1 MGKQLRNEDKD
12 KKKYENSK
20 VKDLAVHAEKFL
32 YYEEVI
38 LGKSYNTVRS
48 YRRDIYQFIDYL
60 DEYEEITKFDE
71 VETITVR
78 SFIAYLNS
86 GDKSRQASTESNG
99 EKKEKPVNPVSKRSI
114 NRKISAL
121 RTFFKYL
128 QEKQVVKVNKISLN
142 LTVLIIFFR
151 SSACILLSLFFL
163 KNHLF
168 KFAII
173 VCLKFSIAPI
183 TIF

>member
-1 MGKQLRNEDKD
+1 M
-12 KKKYENSK
+12 S
-20 VKDLAVHAEKFL
+20 EKFL

-99 EKKEKPVNPVSKRSI
+99 EK
-114 NRKISAL
+114 RK
-121 RTFFKYL
+121 
-128 QEKQVVKVNKISLN
+128 N
-142 LTVLIIFFR
+142 L
-151 SSACILLSLFFL
+151 
-163 KNHLF
+163 
-168 KFAII
+168 
-173 VCLKFSIAPI
+173 
-183 TIF
+183 

>member
-1 MGKQLRNEDKD
+1 MEKLLRNEDRD

-60 DEYEEITKFDE
+60 NEYEEITKFDE

-86 GDKSRQASTESNG
+86 GDKSRQLSTES
-99 EKKEKPVNPVSKRSI
+99 
-114 NRKISAL
+114 L
-121 RTFFKYL
+121 
-128 QEKQVVKVNKISLN
+128 
-142 LTVLIIFFR
+142 
-151 SSACILLSLFFL
+151 
-163 KNHLF
+163 
-168 KFAII
+168 
-173 VCLKFSIAPI
+173 
-183 TIF
+183 